1 MKTKKRI
8 GIPAVT
14 GLLLAA
20 LLLGTLVFA
29 SPLSAQ
35 DESIQRGIDADSARY
50 ASLGKYYQSG
60 IQRGIDASAAR
71 YAALGNHYQE
81 DGIQRGIDAD
91 AARYAALGRHYAGQL
106 MVGIS
111 QDSVLAANPELMAA
125 RRYGLTASLTAGIAS
140 LAANP
145 ELMAARRFNSTT
157 TLVASDLHL
166 AINPELSSVARYEN
180 CGC

>member
-71 YAALGNHYQE
+71 YAALGNYYQE

-125 RRYGLTASLTAGIAS
+125 RR
-140 LAANP
+140 
-145 ELMAARRFNSTT
+145 FNSTT